1 MAGQAYATVIIPENY
16 QAIMSEAGGNFSK
29 EEMGLWVEKHG
40 PGGLFVRVTKS
51 DPDEEKHPLDCQL
64 FTSDQ
69 FHQLF
74 NFEHGDPEVLFRHI
88 VEKK

>member
-1 MAGQAYATVIIPENY
+1 MAGQAYATLILPANT

-29 EEMGLWVEKHG
+29 EELALWSEKHG
-40 PGGLFVRVTKS
+40 PGGFFVRVTKS
-51 DPDEEKHPLDCQL
+51 DPEEEKHPLDCQL

-74 NFEHGDPEVLFRHI
+74 MFEKGDPDVLFRHV
-88 VEKK
+88 VEK